1 MKEYLK
7 KLKRTLLSK
16 RLLLFWCIG
25 VLMCHPLELNFY
37 RFTTFYIIGLA
48 IYLSTFTIIWVV
60 ISIKDYT
67 FIKTFIKNWI
77 IGSAIGFLVKI
88 IIVREIYEIAPL
100 LIVSILFWGLLYTTI
115 NYTIVKYISKRLG

>member
-1 MKEYLK
+1 
-7 KLKRTLLSK
+7 
-16 RLLLFWCIG
+16 
-25 VLMCHPLELNFY
+25 MCHPLELNFY